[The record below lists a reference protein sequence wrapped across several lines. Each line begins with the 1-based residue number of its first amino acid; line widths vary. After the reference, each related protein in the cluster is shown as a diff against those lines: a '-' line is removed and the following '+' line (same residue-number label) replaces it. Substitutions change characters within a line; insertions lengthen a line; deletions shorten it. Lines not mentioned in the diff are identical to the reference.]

1 MIDFKSEYYKYLL
14 TNIKNCIHLRFFI
27 EIALVRKTFTM
38 NFEKIKNIK
47 TELLSNYYY
56 TLNKL
61 TFDYQQR
68 NGNWVT
74 QIRECYDRGDGAGIL
89 LYNKEKGTVILTKQF
104 RMPTFLNDNK
114 DGLLV
119 EICAGMLDKDN
130 PEACIIRETEEE
142 VGYRLKEVKKVF
154 EAYSSPGVMTE
165 KMHYF
170 IGAYTDAMK
179 VSDGGGLESE
189 HEDIEVLELPFKH
202 AIEMLNNGEIYD
214 TRTIVLLQYAQ
225 IHNLV

>member
-1 MIDFKSEYYKYLL
+1 MAFDKL
-14 TNIKNCIHLRFFI
+14 
-27 EIALVRKTFTM
+27 
-38 NFEKIKNIK
+38 KNIK
-47 TELLSNYYY
+47 TELLSKQYY

-61 TFDYQQR
+61 TFDYQLK

-74 QIRECYDRGDGAGIL
+74 QVRECYRGDGAGIL
-89 LYNKEKGTVILTKQF
+89 LYNKAKATVILTKQF

-142 VGYRLKEVKKVF
+142 VGYKLKTVKKVF

-170 IGAYTDAMK
+170 IGEYTDDMK
-179 VSDGGGLESE
+179 VSEGGGVESE
-189 HEDIEVLELPFKH
+189 HEDIEVLEIPFKQ
-202 AIEMLNNGEIYD
+202 AVEMLNNGEIHD
-214 TRTIVLLQYAQ
+214 ARTIILLQYAQ
-225 IHNLV
+225 LHSLI